1 MCLAALGVASSLL
14 GASSSIS
21 QGNAQSNAYKQQAS
35 QARANSEA
43 LQQQAQN
50 TAMKG
55 AQEER
60 QIKRQG
66 ESTVGKQK
74 TIYGASNI
82 DTGSGSALDVITNTQ
97 NESLSDQLQTRRNT
111 ANQVWSQESEAMNQQ
126 TAARNY
132 DSAASNAK
140 KSGRI
145 GAMTSLL
152 SGSTQLSNNYDKYK
166 KTGGTKTF
174 WNW

>member
-1 MCLAALGVASSLL
+1 MCLAALGAVGSLL
-14 GASSSIS
+14 GASSQMS
-21 QGNAQSNAYKQQAS
+21 QANAQSNAYKQQAA

-55 AQEER
+55 AQQER
-60 QIKRQG
+60 QIRREGQA
-66 ESTVGKQK
+66 TVGKQK

-82 DTGSGSALDVITNTQ
+82 DIGGGSALDVITNTE
-97 NESLSDQLQTRRNT
+97 NESLADQLQQRRNT
-111 ANQVWSQESEAMNQQ
+111 ANEVWSQETEAMNQQ
-126 TAARNY
+126 TAAKNY
-132 DSAASNAK
+132 DTAASNAK
-140 KSGRI
+140 KAGRI

-152 SGSTQLSNNYDKYK
+152 GGATQLSTNYGQYK
-166 KTGGTKTF
+166 RTGGTKTF